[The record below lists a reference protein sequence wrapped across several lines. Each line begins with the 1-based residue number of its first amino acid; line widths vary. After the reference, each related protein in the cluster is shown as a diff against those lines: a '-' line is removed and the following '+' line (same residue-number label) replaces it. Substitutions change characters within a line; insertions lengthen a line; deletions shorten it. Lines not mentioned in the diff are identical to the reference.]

1 MKKLN
6 LNFQTD
12 SQMQELIRRWQEW
25 LGQTRRYS
33 EHTLDA
39 YSRDLSEFID
49 FVAQKEAHL
58 LGLNDFQNMNV
69 RTFRSFLSE
78 RSHKHIEKSSI
89 ARELS
94 ALKNFFKWLNKN
106 KYIQN
111 TALSIISSPKQ
122 SKILPRALDIDDTL
136 SLLSKAKEFAKEP
149 WQGLRDVAVFTL
161 LYGCGL
167 RISEAL
173 NLNIGDITTENY
185 LRIKGK
191 GNKERIVPLLPAV
204 VETINDY
211 LAQCPYKM
219 RIGEPLFLGAR
230 GERLL
235 PRIVQRQMEK
245 IRMYM
250 QLPDS
255 ITPHALRHSFA
266 THLLENGTD
275 LRSLQELL
283 GHASLTTTQRYT
295 DVSIEKMTEEY
306 NKWQK

>member
-1 MKKLN
+1 MKIIN
-6 LNFQTD
+6 NFKTD

-25 LGQTRRYS
+25 LSQTRRYS
-33 EHTLDA
+33 AHTLDA
-39 YSRDLSEFID
+39 YSRDLGEFID
-49 FVAQKEAHL
+49 FVVQKEEHHL
-58 LGLNDFQNMNV
+58 TIDDFQNMSV
-69 RTFRSFLSE
+69 RTFRSYLSE
-78 RSHKHIEKSSI
+78 RSRRHIEKSSI

-94 ALKNFFKWLNKN
+94 ALKNFFKWMNKN
-106 KYIQN
+106 KYIEN
-111 TALSIISSPKQ
+111 TALTIISSPKQ
-122 SKILPRALDIDDTL
+122 PKVLPRALDVDDTFTFL
-136 SLLSKAKEFAKEP
+136 DKAKEFAKEP

-173 NLNIGDITTENY
+173 NLNVGDITNQNY

-204 VETINDY
+204 VKTIDDY

-245 IRMYM
+245 IRMYL